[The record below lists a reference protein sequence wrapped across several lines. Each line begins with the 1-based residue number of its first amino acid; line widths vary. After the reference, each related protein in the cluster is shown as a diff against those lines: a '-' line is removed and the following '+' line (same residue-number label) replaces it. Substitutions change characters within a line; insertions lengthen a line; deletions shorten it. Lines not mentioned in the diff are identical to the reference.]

1 MRIWP
6 FSSAADK
13 ITTYRKSA
21 EGIEK
26 IPFSGLATREQSPPS
41 QLRTLDS
48 VQLRQEVA
56 RLKAARGGQGPQDEL
71 LAKDAGVNPSQM
83 LMAHDPQDKASLPYI
98 EQMALVGQVEDFHV
112 VVDTQPEHLQKAKR
126 KLDKQ
131 AAANTSW
138 ITNSGG
144 HDSWTEDHGEF
155 TRKGGVI
162 VPALMPVD
170 TEIDAWVFKA
180 RAERYREMEKQ
191 GEKHPGCNYAIQGLM
206 NGRQAQEELINSAL
220 STGVQDVRMA
230 VSYVEGG
237 NILNGH
243 RADGTPYALVGRDS
257 LAVTAKLLTGKA
269 GEAEA
274 VSQIAA
280 DYGLKPENIIPVEQP
295 GDFHLDMA
303 MTLAGPGQVLL
314 NDSRQVLALQKEW
327 ITQHY
332 KHTWFNRDEQ
342 PAELEQVEKKANKTA
357 VFEDI
362 VEKQLK
368 AAGLEVHRVPAVFP
382 KSVANSQMN
391 FLNLRQGQ
399 NDRGETF
406 AVSLGGEERAE
417 QAFAE
422 TLLTKIPGGY
432 HRIHFLDRN
441 LTPETL
447 HYNGGIKC
455 RTKVK
460 A

>member
-6 FSSAADK
+6 FASPGEK
-13 ITTYRKSA
+13 ITTYRKTKG
-21 EGIEK
+21 GIERVV
-26 IPFSGLATREQSPPS
+26 FSDLPARPQSPPPQS
-41 QLRTLDS
+41 KSPEASELKQ
-48 VQLRQEVA
+48 QVA
-56 RLKAARGGQGPQDEL
+56 RLKAERGQQPTDSEV
-71 LAKDAGVNPSQM
+71 LAKDAEVNPSQM
-83 LMAHDPQDKASLPYI
+83 LMAHDPKDQASLPYI

-112 VVDTQPEHLQKAKR
+112 VVDAQPESLQKAQR
-126 KLDKQ
+126 KLDKR
-131 AAANTSW
+131 AAANTTW
-138 ITNSGG
+138 ISNAGG

-155 TRKGGVI
+155 TRSGGVI
-162 VPALMPVD
+162 VPALLPAD
-170 TEIDAWVFKA
+170 TEIDSWVFKA
-180 RAERYREMEKQ
+180 RADRYREMEKQ
-191 GEKHPGCNYAIQGLM
+191 GEKHPGCNYAIQGLT

-220 STGVQDVRMA
+220 STGVQDLHMA

-243 RADGTPYALVGRDS
+243 RPDGSAYALVGRDS
-257 LAVTAKLLTGKA
+257 LAITAKLLPAGA
-269 GEAEA
+269 GE
-274 VSQIAA
+274 SQAIAQVAA
-280 DYGLKPENIIPVEQP
+280 DYGLKPENIIPLEQP

-314 NDSRQVLALQKEW
+314 NDSRQVLALQKQW
-327 ITQHY
+327 ITEHY

-342 PAELEQVEKKANKTA
+342 PSQLEQVEKKANKTA

-368 AAGLEVHRVPAVFP
+368 AAGLEVFRVPGVFP
-382 KSVANSQMN
+382 ESVANPQMN

-399 NDRGETF
+399 NDRGEAF

-422 TLLTKIPGGY
+422 TLLTKIPASY
-432 HRIHFLDRN
+432 QRIHFLDRS

-447 HYNGGIKC
+447 RYNGGIKC
-455 RTKVK
+455 RTKVR